1 MLVAPQHYKQIVFF
15 LYKSLFTTRIILFVA
30 YLPHYEF
37 KLLKRQS
44 LSHHIAYIA
53 YNLPLDIRHIINKQ
67 MFAKISNKLLKIYLH
82 CTFHS
87 LIRNTLSVIFFS
99 DLCSRR

>member
-53 YNLPLDIRHIINKQ
+53 Y
-67 MFAKISNKLLKIYLH
+67 
-82 CTFHS
+82 S
-87 LIRNTLSVIFFS
+87 LYSI
-99 DLCSRR
+99 